1 MSNTRSSARLPSS
14 APSLPLAVPTAMH
27 DDASLD
33 HDGQAALAAAVA
45 DAGADAVGVLGLGW
59 GEVGDL
65 DDDERVVVVQATRR
79 GAAGLP
85 LLAGVGMPGPTQLA
99 TARRL
104 ADAGADV
111 LVVPLGGPPERRGD
125 LVEQIAALGLP
136 LVLHHHPAATGTALD
151 VADLAASARTIAA
164 SAVLHEGVPV
174 PDAVAGLVGEGLT
187 VLGGLGGLFLPEEL
201 EAGAHGTAAATA
213 VPEQLAEIVRR
224 HRGDD
229 RGAAR
234 EAHLVATGYLRLEA
248 GSGGNVVRKE
258 AWRQRGIVR
267 SGRVRRGA
275 PLGPATKSALTRRLA
290 ELGVELRA
298 PWPGA

>member
-1 MSNTRSSARLPSS
+1 
-14 APSLPLAVPTAMH
+14 MH

-45 DAGADAVGVLGLGW
+45 DAGADAVSVLGLGW

-65 DDDERVVVVQATRR
+65 SDDERVAVVQATRR

-85 LLAGVGMPGPTQLA
+85 LLVGVGMPGLGQLA

-111 LVVPLGGPPERRGD
+111 LVVPVGGSPEQRSDLLGA
-125 LVEQIAALGLP
+125 IAALDLP
-136 LVLHHHPAATGTALD
+136 LVVHHHPGATGTALE
-151 VADLAASARTIAA
+151 VPDLAASARDVAA
-164 SAVLHEGVPV
+164 NAVLYEGVPV
-174 PDAVAGLVGEGLT
+174 PDAVAGLVSAGLP
-187 VLGGLGGLFLPEEL
+187 VFGGLGGLFLPEEL

-213 VPEQLAEIVRR
+213 VPEQLSEVVRR
-224 HRGDD
+224 HRADD

-234 EAHLVATGYLRLEA
+234 EAHLLATGYLRLEA
-248 GSGGNVVRKE
+248 GSSGAVVRKE
-258 AWRQRGIVR
+258 AWRQRGVVR

-275 PLGPATKSALTRRLA
+275 PLGPATKAVLTRRLA
-290 ELGVELRA
+290 ELGVELHA